1 MIVAEDEENDEK
13 AQALRRKL
21 IKNVVEAKLKNER
34 EKERL
39 GRTLGNLAKEEQREL
54 RNIQRNLVSLRR
66 ELKAIEPGKSSE
78 NRLNVRS
85 AVLTHVADKGDLL
98 TNTGKR
104 EEKLCQRRHSEYSS
118 RSPMSF
124 LELKRLPPLQATQQG
139 LVVWPLP
146 YRQDKSAEFPAPLKH
161 RKSLA
166 LPKIRLPENGE
177 MVGRRARLHSSPAV
191 LSDVL
196 QWELANIVSA
206 DSALKQDTS
215 SVHEARDDEKTIK
228 M

>member
-21 IKNVVEAKLKNER
+21 IKNVVEVKLKNER

-39 GRTLGNLAKEEQREL
+39 GQTLGNLAKEEQREM

-66 ELKAIEPGKSSE
+66 ELNAMEPGKTSE
-78 NRLNVRS
+78 NRLSVRS

-104 EEKLCQRRHSEYSS
+104 EEKLYHRRHSEHAS

-124 LELKRLPPLQATQQG
+124 LELKRLPPLQTTEQG

-146 YRQDKSAEFPAPLKH
+146 YRQEKSAEFPAPLKH

-166 LPKIRLPENGE
+166 LPKIQLPESNE
-177 MVGRRARLHSSPAV
+177 MVRRRARLHSSPAV
-191 LSDVL
+191 LSHVL
-196 QWELANIVSA
+196 QCELANINS
-206 DSALKQDTS
+206 DDALKRDTS
-215 SVHEARDDEKTIK
+215 SVHEARDDK
-228 M
+228 

>member
-39 GRTLGNLAKEEQREL
+39 GHTLGNLAKEEQREM

-66 ELKAIEPGKSSE
+66 ELKAMEPGKTSE
-78 NRLNVRS
+78 NGLSVKS
-85 AVLTHVADKGDLL
+85 AVLTHVADNGDFLI
-98 TNTGKR
+98 NK
-104 EEKLCQRRHSEYSS
+104 EKPRQERLYQRRHSEFVT
-118 RSPMSF
+118 RSPMSY
-124 LELKRLPPLQATQQG
+124 LELKRLPPLQATEQG

-146 YRQDKSAEFPAPLKH
+146 YKQEKTAEFPASLKH

-166 LPKIRLPENGE
+166 LPKIQLPQNHD
-177 MVGRRARLHSSPAV
+177 MARRRARLHSSPAI
-191 LSDVL
+191 LNVL
-196 QWELANIVSA
+196 QCEQGINRPES
-206 DSALKQDTS
+206 LKQDTS
-215 SVHEARDDEKTIK
+215 SSHEHDDDE
-228 M
+228 

>member
-39 GRTLGNLAKEEQREL
+39 GQTLGNLAKEEQREM

-66 ELKAIEPGKSSE
+66 ELKAMEPGKTSE
-78 NRLNVRS
+78 NKLSVRS
-85 AVLTHVADKGDLL
+85 AVQTHVADKGDLL

-104 EEKLCQRRHSEYSS
+104 EEKIYQRRHSEYAS

-124 LELKRLPPLQATQQG
+124 LELKRLPPLQTTEQG

-146 YRQDKSAEFPAPLKH
+146 YRQEKSAEFPAPLKH

-166 LPKIRLPENGE
+166 LPKIQRPENND
-177 MVGRRARLHSSPAV
+177 MVRRRARLHSSPAV
-191 LSDVL
+191 LSQVL
-196 QWELANIVSA
+196 QSGLANINSD
-206 DSALKQDTS
+206 DSLKQNTS
-215 SVHEARDDEKTIK
+215 SVHEASDDK
-228 M
+228 